1 MGFDHSVCDKGS
13 LWRDPMESM
22 ELSSCQ
28 SRDPQ
33 SQAGESGDHR
43 SLWKNTDKQKQ
54 VKFHSRFRFS
64 IKPSYKRLMNSI
76 IFRINDEDR

>member
-43 SLWKNTDKQKQ
+43 SLWKNTDKQKKGQ
-54 VKFHSRFRFS
+54 ISFPIS
-64 IKPSYKRLMNSI
+64 IQYKTKL
-76 IFRINDEDR
+76 